1 MVILVDPLYTCASVH
16 EKDDVSNDIY
26 TGNER
31 LHGGATAKTIYATT
45 DALVALLGM
54 RVAGGVNR
62 MIAKKKHMLICSST
76 HMGCTYM
83 YIYKKI
89 YIYLYKGR
97 DKNNIE

>member
-1 MVILVDPLYTCASVH
+1 MVILVAPLYTYATMRKNIGLTLC
-16 EKDDVSNDIY
+16 IY
-26 TGNER
+26 SINER
-31 LHGGATAKTIYATT
+31 LQGGATAKTIYATT

-54 RVAGGVNR
+54 MVAGGVNR

-76 HMGCTYM
+76 HTGCTYM